1 MTLHNGKLLAL
12 CVVTVIVL
20 FGLQFVLPPYLTLAL
35 TRILILSVFAMGY
48 NMLMGYTGLLSL
60 GHAMFFAA
68 GLYAAGLSTYYWGV
82 TLPVAFLLGILGAF
96 AVSLVIGLLA
106 LRTQAVSFMIVT
118 LMFAQ
123 AGYLMTLQFTNITG
137 GDQGLTLP
145 TDARSFGLF
154 GMDVD
159 MTSDTARF
167 NLALLIF
174 TVVLAVLFAITQGP
188 LGRLFVAVR
197 ENEPRTQM
205 LGFDTY
211 AIKLTAFTVSGTI
224 SGTAGALYGLM
235 FGYIGSSFAGFQN
248 SIEALL
254 YTLIGGPG
262 TLLGPLLGTA
272 VMTMLIDRLSGITTA
287 YLIVIGVLL
296 IVVNLWFPKGILGTI
311 RDRWLGWLK

>member
-1 MTLHNGKLLAL
+1 
-12 CVVTVIVL
+12 
-20 FGLQFVLPPYLTLAL
+20 
-35 TRILILSVFAMGY
+35 
-48 NMLMGYTGLLSL
+48 
-60 GHAMFFAA
+60 
-68 GLYAAGLSTYYWGV
+68 
-82 TLPVAFLLGILGAF
+82 
-96 AVSLVIGLLA
+96 
-106 LRTQAVSFMIVT
+106 
-118 LMFAQ
+118 
-123 AGYLMTLQFTNITG
+123 
-137 GDQGLTLP
+137 
-145 TDARSFGLF
+145 
-154 GMDVD
+154 
-159 MTSDTARF
+159 
-167 NLALLIF
+167 
-174 TVVLAVLFAITQGP
+174 
-188 LGRLFVAVR
+188 
-197 ENEPRTQM
+197 M